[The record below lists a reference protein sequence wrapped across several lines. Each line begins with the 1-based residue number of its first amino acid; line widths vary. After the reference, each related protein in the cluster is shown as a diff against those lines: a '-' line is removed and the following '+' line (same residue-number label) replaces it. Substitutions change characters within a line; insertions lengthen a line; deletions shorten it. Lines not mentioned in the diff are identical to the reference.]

1 MSEEEM
7 KEEPEEETNILRDCI
22 GCIYILEN
30 LKQRFKDQ
38 FTDVETKSIDT
49 AIMMLNLQIQAVSE
63 GYVQYAEQEEVEE
76 PKKSSSLSQQPA
88 SSQISPTKMDSER
101 GYI

>member
-7 KEEPEEETNILRDCI
+7 KEEPGEDILRDCI

-30 LKQRFKDQ
+30 LKQRFREQ
-38 FTDVETKSIDT
+38 FTDAEMKSIDT

-63 GYVQYAEQEEVEE
+63 GYVQYAEQEEIEE
-76 PKKSSSLSQQPA
+76 PKKSSSLSQQPV
-88 SSQISPTKMDSER
+88 SGQISPTKMDSER

>member
-1 MSEEEM
+1 MSEEET
-7 KEEPEEETNILRDCI
+7 KEESEEETDILRDCI

-30 LKQRFKDQ
+30 LKQRFKEQ

-76 PKKSSSLSQQPA
+76 PKKSSLSQQPA

>member
-1 MSEEEM
+1 M
-7 KEEPEEETNILRDCI
+7 KETEEETDILRDCI

-30 LKQRFKDQ
+30 LKQRFKEQ
-38 FTDVETKSIDT
+38 FTDAETKSIDT
-49 AIMMLNLQIQAVSE
+49 AIMMLNLQIQAISE
-63 GYVQYAEQEEVEE
+63 GYIQYTEQEEVEE
-76 PKKSSSLSQQPA
+76 PKKSSLGQQPP

>member
-1 MSEEEM
+1 MSEEET

-63 GYVQYAEQEEVEE
+63 GYVQYTEQEEVEE
-76 PKKSSSLSQQPA
+76 PKKSSLSQQPP
-88 SSQISPTKMDSER
+88 SSQISPIKMDSER

>member
-7 KEEPEEETNILRDCI
+7 KEELEEETDILRDCI

-30 LKQRFKDQ
+30 LKQRFKEQ
-38 FTDVETKSIDT
+38 FTDAEMKSIDT

-63 GYVQYAEQEEVEE
+63 GYVQYAEQEEIEE
-76 PKKSSSLSQQPA
+76 PKKSSLNQQPA
-88 SSQISPTKMDSER
+88 SSQISPAKMDSER

>member
-1 MSEEEM
+1 MSEEM
-7 KEEPEEETNILRDCI
+7 KEEPEEDILKDCI

-30 LKQRFKDQ
+30 LKQRFREQ
-38 FTDVETKSIDT
+38 FTDAEMKSIDT

-63 GYVQYAEQEEVEE
+63 GYVQYAEQEEIEE
-76 PKKSSSLSQQPA
+76 PKKSSSLSQQPV

>member
-1 MSEEEM
+1 MSEEET
-7 KEEPEEETNILRDCI
+7 KELEEENDILRDCI

-38 FTDVETKSIDT
+38 FTDAEMKSIDT

-63 GYVQYAEQEEVEE
+63 GYIQYAEQEGVEE
-76 PKKSSSLSQQPA
+76 PEKSSLGQQPA
-88 SSQISPTKMDSER
+88 STQINPAKMDSER

>member
-7 KEEPEEETNILRDCI
+7 KEEPEEDILRDCI

-38 FTDVETKSIDT
+38 FTDVEMKSIDT

-63 GYVQYAEQEEVEE
+63 GYVQYAEQEEIEE
-76 PKKSSSLSQQPA
+76 PKKSSLNQQSV
-88 SSQISPTKMDSER
+88 SSQISPAKMDSER

>member
-1 MSEEEM
+1 MSEET
-7 KEEPEEETNILRDCI
+7 KEEPEGDILRDCI

-38 FTDVETKSIDT
+38 FTDAEMKSIDT
-49 AIMMLNLQIQAVSE
+49 AIMMLNLQIQAISE

-76 PKKSSSLSQQPA
+76 PEKSSLKQQ
-88 SSQISPTKMDSER
+88 STQINPTKMDTAER